1 MSSGTLDQVVQKSY
15 GSLIIVNI
23 QSWVRWGF
31 EQPDLLEGV
40 PAYGRGVGMG
50 DCFQAKPMYD
60 LVLLPRFK
68 LIRNFPSELP
78 LSNSSLWPPV
88 QFVIMVL
95 HSLSIPHKVKEY
107 KSKEIKAAMRRVSLP
122 LYSP

>member
-1 MSSGTLDQVVQKSY
+1 
-15 GSLIIVNI
+15 
-23 QSWVRWGF
+23 
-31 EQPDLLEGV
+31 
-40 PAYGRGVGMG
+40 MG
-50 DCFQAKPMYD
+50 DCFQAKPIYD

-107 KSKEIKAAMRRVSLP
+107 KSKEIKAAMGRVSLP